1 MNQIGNIAFSQMTVG
16 LFCDTHVQ
24 VNNLIKA
31 TGAEALHI
39 TAQASEYDSFV
50 SQLMSIVRRS
60 TTYISTEKINNLD
73 KDRDCALG
81 VIINI
86 VKAHKTNT
94 IASKRNAALELDAMM
109 APYKGIGTHEK
120 RTETREVAGLLSV
133 LSSQEAQ
140 AHLAT
145 LALTEEVEAL
155 TLKNA
160 QFDVAFNQKMQEEVE
175 RMPQTSIDTEE
186 LRKQIDAKYSE
197 IVQTVNAYAIVQPS
211 EDINNFIN
219 QVNALLTLTKRSMA
233 SMGKDSNQE
242 GPTEPETPDTP
253 ETPEGGTTPETSA

>member
-1 MNQIGNIAFSQMTVG
+1 MRESLGSNMEKYICVFDEITNGLSAIYNFSAKIIFRQLWKACQKLWKVLTIFI
-16 LFCDTHVQ
+16 LCFKLDSTKISHF
-24 VNNLIKA
+24 NNNKCK
-31 TGAEALHI
+31 
-39 TAQASEYDSFV
+39 S
-50 SQLMSIVRRS
+50 
-60 TTYISTEKINNLD
+60 
-73 KDRDCALG
+73 
-81 VIINI
+81 
-86 VKAHKTNT
+86 
-94 IASKRNAALELDAMM
+94 
-109 APYKGIGTHEK
+109 
-120 RTETREVAGLLSV
+120 TREVAGLLSV

-140 AHLAT
+140 AHLTT

-175 RMPQTSIDTEE
+175 RMPQTSINTDE

-242 GPTEPETPDTP
+242 YPTKPETPDTP
-253 ETPEGGTTPETSA
+253 ETPETNA

>member
-1 MNQIGNIAFSQMTVG
+1 M
-16 LFCDTHVQ
+16 
-24 VNNLIKA
+24 
-31 TGAEALHI
+31 
-39 TAQASEYDSFV
+39 
-50 SQLMSIVRRS
+50 
-60 TTYISTEKINNLD
+60 
-73 KDRDCALG
+73 G
-81 VIINI
+81 VF
-86 VKAHKTNT
+86 A
-94 IASKRNAALELDAMM
+94 R
-109 APYKGIGTHEK
+109 
-120 RTETREVAGLLSV
+120 
-133 LSSQEAQ
+133 
-140 AHLAT
+140 LAT

-197 IVQTVNAYAIVQPS
+197 IVQTVNAYSIVQPS

-242 GPTEPETPDTP
+242 DPTEPETPDTP
-253 ETPEGGTTPETSA
+253 ETPESGTTPETSA

>member
-1 MNQIGNIAFSQMTVG
+1 MIGLKAG
-16 LFCDTHVQ
+16 K
-24 VNNLIKA
+24 NLC
-31 TGAEALHI
+31 
-39 TAQASEYDSFV
+39 FW
-50 SQLMSIVRRS
+50 
-60 TTYISTEKINNLD
+60 
-73 KDRDCALG
+73 G
-81 VIINI
+81 VF
-86 VKAHKTNT
+86 A
-94 IASKRNAALELDAMM
+94 R
-109 APYKGIGTHEK
+109 
-120 RTETREVAGLLSV
+120 
-133 LSSQEAQ
+133 
-140 AHLAT
+140 LAT

-242 GPTEPETPDTP
+242 DPTKPETPDTP